1 MIKPEE
7 LNTSILNQLSSEI
20 IILDQNLKSI
30 WVNESALNNG
40 WSIQQNRDLITDQY
54 PLEKNSALIDMLN
67 STISKIGSFTKRDL
81 ELVSKDGDKRIVDLT

>member
-20 IILDQNLKSI
+20 IILDQSLKSI

-40 WSIQQNRDLITDQY
+40 WSIQQN
-54 PLEKNSALIDMLN
+54 
-67 STISKIGSFTKRDL
+67 
-81 ELVSKDGDKRIVDLT
+81 

>member
-1 MIKPEE
+1 MIRPEE

-54 PLEKNSALIDMLN
+54 PLEKNKALICLLYT
-67 STISKIGSFTKRDL
+67 SPSPRDR
-81 ELVSKDGDKRIVDLT
+81 G